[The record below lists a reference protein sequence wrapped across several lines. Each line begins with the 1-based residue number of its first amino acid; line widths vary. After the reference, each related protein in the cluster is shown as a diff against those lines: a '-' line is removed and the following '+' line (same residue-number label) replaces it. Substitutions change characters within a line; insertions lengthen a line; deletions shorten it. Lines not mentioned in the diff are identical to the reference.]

1 MLFVFNKNKIISY
14 TIAASVVVVLFLF
27 SVAIVNTP
35 DAKLIQVSSNITN
48 TTDQNNEI
56 QNNNVNK
63 WRYYEQREILL
74 HVKSIKRKVVL

>member
-63 WRYYEQREILL
+63 
-74 HVKSIKRKVVL
+74 